1 MTSSTTRAFMAK
13 KQSTSFTQ
21 VATNLLNVLQG
32 YSKSIRFVA
41 VLSMLLIVGIGQAW
55 GAETTVTW
63 TAASGALGNGVGTGN
78 IKTGSYSWNYT
89 RTLIS
94 GSSYTAWSSNCI
106 QLGKNGG
113 VENITFT
120 TSAIPG
126 TIKNVSIEC
135 ASYQGKHNVAITVG
149 GKSYLSSTATSSW
162 TTVSA
167 KSASGTSSGT
177 IQISLTGGSRA
188 LYIKSISVTYEENS
202 GSGATPG
209 SGENGTVTMTAGT
222 NGSTCTVNGIEGI
235 KVGTSSKGGD
245 MSITIPAGATM
256 LHIYAA
262 AWNNV
267 NGLSLTITP
276 NDKVTIP
283 SIALK
288 ANSGI
293 ANNSPFTLS
302 GNEHDYQFDIPLQ
315 NITTETTLKFTS
327 SSAKRFVVWGATYE
341 TSTGTT
347 QPSRYLTPKHR
358 GDSGGT

>member
-1 MTSSTTRAFMAK
+1 MKR
-13 KQSTSFTQ
+13 
-21 VATNLLNVLQG
+21 NLLFNQVTAIGKRFAMVLT
-32 YSKSIRFVA
+32 
-41 VLSMLLIVGIGQAW
+41 MLLIVGIGQVW
-55 GAETTVTW
+55 GAETTVSW
-63 TAASGALGNGVGTGN
+63 TATSGALGSGIGNGT
-78 IKTGSYSWNYT
+78 IKTGSFTWNYN
-89 RTLIS
+89 RAKIS
-94 GSSYTAWSSNCI
+94 GESSTGYNDSSQGAI
-106 QLGKNGG
+106 RLGKNGG

-120 TSAIPG
+120 TSDIPG
-126 TIKNVSIEC
+126 MIKSIIVEC
-135 ASYQGKHNVAITVG
+135 ASYQGKHNLSINVG
-149 GKSYLSSTATSSW
+149 GNAYYSNAVPAWGSGQIG
-162 TTVSA
+162 TVS
-167 KSASGTSSGT
+167 SSGNSSGIIT
-177 IQISLTGGSRA
+177 ISFTNGSRA

-267 NGLSLTITP
+267 NGLSLNITP
-276 NDKVTIP
+276 TDKVTIT

-302 GNEHDYQFDIPLQ
+302 GNEYDYQFDIPLQ

-347 QPSRYLTPKHR
+347 ETTVFVIPKCG
-358 GDSGGT
+358 GDGGGTWLVVIEWFATF